1 LEDDA
6 FEFKDDEF
14 ATHSIIGRA
23 ALQMLTHWIGG
34 AALMTHTLSSSLR
47 IRQAFATPARE
58 MRRLLHKSST
68 NLLMVGPHSL
78 KPFID
83 PEGEFPYSFFEND
96 IERILARGQNILKI
110 SDISPYAAR
119 GWFH

>member
-1 LEDDA
+1 
-6 FEFKDDEF
+6 
-14 ATHSIIGRA
+14 
-23 ALQMLTHWIGG
+23 LQMMTHWIAG
-34 AALMTHTLSSSLR
+34 AALTHTLSSSLR

-83 PEGEFPYSFFEND
+83 PEGEFPYYYFEND
-96 IERILARGQNILKI
+96 IERILAR
-110 SDISPYAAR
+110 AR
-119 GWFH
+119 IFSRYQPVCSTWLV